1 MPSPETRS
9 RMRARAVVI
18 ALVAAGLCVP
28 LSGAHAKEGDR
39 GITIVS
45 AGLSDEGSLRVKIR
59 WDKSDLRQRGTNA
72 LSMTVVAFTGSDGTP
87 VLRRSL
93 SAKAT
98 QPQRRYSI
106 SLSAD
111 QQARVDGADGL
122 GFSAAQKSGLKGGLY
137 SQAWVTH
144 AGDFQE
150 VTPRHVLGRT
160 ASRCTPVQAGGS
172 YSGCYYGYT
181 DLSNLDLSNA
191 TFSDANFSF
200 STLTGTNF
208 TASNL
213 TAAQLGYAVMKN
225 ANLTNANLTGA
236 YLYGANLSGAV
247 TTGAVFTSAQYC
259 NTIMP
264 NGSTNDSNC

>member
-1 MPSPETRS
+1 
-9 RMRARAVVI
+9 MRTRAVLS
-18 ALVAAGLCVP
+18 ALAAIGLCIP

-39 GITIVS
+39 GIAIVQ
-45 AGLSDEGSLRVKIR
+45 AGLSDEGSVRVKIR
-59 WDKSDLRQRGTNA
+59 WDKRDLRQRGTNA
-72 LSMTVVAFTGSDGTP
+72 LSMTVVAFTDGDGTP

-93 SAKAT
+93 GAKAT
-98 QPQRRYSI
+98 QSQRQYSI
-106 SLSAD
+106 TLSPA
-111 QQARVDGADGL
+111 QQARVNGADGL

-144 AGDFQE
+144 TGDFQE

-160 ASRCTPVQAGGS
+160 ASRCNPVQAGGS

-181 DLSNLDLSNA
+181 DLSNMDLSSA

-200 STLTGTNF
+200 STLMGTKFTG
-208 TASNL
+208 SNL

-247 TTGAVFTSAQYC
+247 TTGAIFTSAQYC

-264 NGSTNDSNC
+264 NGSTNNSNCSS